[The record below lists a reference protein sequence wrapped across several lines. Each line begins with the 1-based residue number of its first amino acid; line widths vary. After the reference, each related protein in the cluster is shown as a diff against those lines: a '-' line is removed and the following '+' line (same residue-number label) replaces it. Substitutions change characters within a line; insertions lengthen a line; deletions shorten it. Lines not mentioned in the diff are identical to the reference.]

1 MIYCPKCQQNYDEE
15 AQRFCSNDG
24 ARLLPAPS
32 SGKSVNQ
39 SNGVFTNLLGRIA
52 ATNEID
58 EKLSSPPPKFVETE
72 TFNFNRPN
80 FHSSPSGNVL
90 KNEPEVEFENEFN
103 SSTQKPLARVIKP
116 DEIPS
121 SQAKLGDRKINL
133 TRETADILVGQTV
146 KSRYQIIRKLEADDA
161 SVIYL
166 AVDKIVPD
174 KKVIVQILM
183 KEEDA
188 DSFADKIFAE
198 ERVSLSLINHPNI
211 ARILDSG
218 ELFEGKPFIIS
229 EFAEGESVRELM
241 QNTGEINALRT
252 ARIISQ
258 TADALSEAH
267 RNGVLH
273 RNLKPENIVLTVSES
288 GNEQVKLINFGV
300 FNDDLNKENLTYK
313 SPEQIEG
320 KFANFASDIY
330 SLAVI
335 AYQMLTNRPPFAGA
349 SVKDFLDSQRDGLN
363 LYPTNLRLDLPASV
377 DEVFDRALSF
387 IPSERYPKAHD
398 FGESFS
404 NSLSTNALLR
414 SNEKESEINL
424 ITDEDVENALSNS
437 TLSRVASESVPAAE
451 KVSEPLIITVDPG
464 EKIAADNNETVVKHD
479 EESAWEKRS
488 VEPSKISGRNFAL
501 VTILGGLIL
510 LAGIWV
516 LWSYFLNRPPESQM
530 IEVPTESVFPTP
542 EENTNASAPT
552 AQDIEIPP
560 LQRKISQPPNTI
572 YFQNSKEDLKGDL
585 AKNFLGFSL
594 YYPKDWKQN
603 DAKGKYLDISKSA
616 TSGTMIEQMLVS
628 YYDSKGTFET
638 DTESFPALVKETNA
652 TLKEI
657 VPNYEVVSEGE
668 KTVNSGWRAYEV
680 KFKGSGKTAKGEDIT
695 LWGRRLFIPTARPG
709 MKNGYVITM
718 LATSLSPV
726 VENVDDVGVK
736 GELAAILESFEPN
749 QNF

>member
-1 MIYCPKCQQNYDEE
+1 MIYCPKCQQNYDEG

-39 SNGVFTNLLGRIA
+39 SNGVFTNLLGKIA

-58 EKLSSPPPKFVETE
+58 EKLSPPKFVETE

-80 FHSSPSGNVL
+80 FHSATADKVL
-90 KNEPEVEFENEFN
+90 KNEPEVEFVTEFK
-103 SSTQKPLARVIKP
+103 SPTQKPLARIIKP

-133 TRETADILVGQTV
+133 TRETADVLVGQTV

-198 ERVSLSLINHPNI
+198 ERVSLSLVNHPNI

-241 QNTGEINALRT
+241 QKTGEINALRT

-349 SVKDFLDSQRDGLN
+349 SVKDFLNSQRDGLN

-398 FGESFS
+398 FGESLS
-404 NSLSTNALLR
+404 NSLSTNAL
-414 SNEKESEINL
+414 SKNNEKESEINL

-437 TLSRVASESVPAAE
+437 TLSRVASESVTVTE
-451 KVSEPLIITVDPG
+451 KVFEPVILTVDPG
-464 EKIAADNNETVVKHD
+464 EKIVADKGETVVEHD
-479 EESAWEKRS
+479 EKSAWEKRS
-488 VEPSKISGRNFAL
+488 VEPSKVSSRNFAL

-516 LWSYFLNRPPESQM
+516 LWTYFLNRPSESQM

-542 EENTNASAPT
+542 EENINASAPMP
-552 AQDIEIPP
+552 QDIEVPP

-616 TSGTMIEQMLVS
+616 ASGTMIEQMLVS

-668 KTVNSGWRAYEV
+668 KTVNNGWRAYEI

>member
-1 MIYCPKCQQNYDEE
+1 MIYCPKCQQNYDEGT
-15 AQRFCSNDG
+15 QRFCSNDG

-32 SGKSVNQ
+32 SGKYVNQ

-52 ATNEID
+52 PTNEID
-58 EKLSSPPPKFVETE
+58 EKLSPTPKFVKAE
-72 TFNFNRPN
+72 TFNFTRPD
-80 FHSSPSGNVL
+80 FPPTTADKVL
-90 KNEPEVEFENEFN
+90 KNEPGVEFETEFN
-103 SSTQKPLARVIKP
+103 SPTQKPLARIIKP

-133 TRETADILVGQTV
+133 TLETADVLVGQTV
-146 KSRYQIIRKLEADDA
+146 KSRYRILKKLDADDA

-188 DSFADKIFAE
+188 GNFADKIFAE

-229 EFAEGESVRELM
+229 EFAEGESVKELM
-241 QNTGEINALRT
+241 QKTGEINALRT

-335 AYQMLTNRPPFAGA
+335 AYQMLTNRLPFSDA

-363 LYPTNLRLDLPASV
+363 LHPTNLRLDLPASV
-377 DEVFDRALSF
+377 EKIFERALNL

-398 FGESFS
+398 FGESLS
-404 NSLSTNALLR
+404 NSLSTNELFKN
-414 SNEKESEINL
+414 NEKKSEINS
-424 ITDEDVENALSNS
+424 ITDEDVETVLLNS
-437 TLSRVASESVPAAE
+437 TLSRVALESVPVVD
-451 KVSEPLIITVDPG
+451 KVSEPLIITIDPG
-464 EKIAADNNETVVKHD
+464 KKIAADNKEIVVRND

-488 VEPSKISGRNFAL
+488 VEPSKISGWNFAL
-501 VTILGGLIL
+501 VTILGGLIF

-516 LWSYFLNRPPESQM
+516 LWTYFLNRPPESQM

-542 EENTNASAPT
+542 EENINASAPMP
-552 AQDIEIPP
+552 QDIEVPP
-560 LQRKISQPPNTI
+560 LPRKISQPPNTI

-594 YYPKDWKQN
+594 YYPKEWKQN
-603 DAKGKYLDISKSA
+603 DAKGKFLDISKDA
-616 TSGTMIEQMLVS
+616 LNGTMIEQMLVS

-638 DTESFPALVKETNA
+638 DTESFPALVKETNT

-668 KTVNSGWRAYEV
+668 KTVNSGWRAYEI
-680 KFKGSGKTAKGEDIT
+680 KFKGSGTRDGKDIT
-695 LWGRRLFIPTARPG
+695 LWGKRLFIPTARPG

-718 LATSLSPV
+718 LATSLSPDAK
-726 VENVDDVGVK
+726 NVDDVGVK
-736 GELAAILESFEPN
+736 GELSTILESFEPN
-749 QNF
+749 QSF